1 MLSPLSHHS
10 VTSDI
15 IVSHRWNKTCKPDGS
30 ARRRI
35 GNSILERLFR
45 MPGMAEH
52 LVREHRNIYQAI
64 VRQDPEAAEQRMYEH
79 LTGVEDFLRGY
90 EKEASL

>member
-1 MLSPLSHHS
+1 
-10 VTSDI
+10 
-15 IVSHRWNKTCKPDGS
+15 
-30 ARRRI
+30 
-35 GNSILERLFR
+35 
-45 MPGMAEH
+45 MAEH